1 MSAPYPTDFKG
12 TARRLADIDLPTLGA
27 RIGVGEDEIHAVL
40 DVESRGHGFDD
51 QGRPLI
57 LFEPHLFFRFTSGT
71 RREAAVRAGLAYP
84 TWGEKPYPKDSYP
97 RLIAARKIDE
107 TAALRACSWGLMQV
121 LGDNFAAAGFLN
133 VQTMVGAMCAGEREQ
148 LSAAVSFIRANRLDA
163 YLRAHQWD
171 AFARGYNGPSY
182 AKNDYANRLRRRFAY
197 WQKISDTPLPK
208 TFDRGDAVTETKI
221 RDDVTPQVVG
231 APPAPIAPGGG
242 SSGGGGATGS
252 WTQPVTS
259 GSAAAPS
266 PPPAAAPAPR
276 SAWRRFLDAFSAGV
290 AK

>member
-12 TARRLADIDLPTLGA
+12 AAQRLADIDLPTLGA

-40 DVESRGHGFDD
+40 DVESRGHGFDAS
-51 QGRPLI
+51 GRPLI

-171 AFARGYNGPSY
+171 AFARGYNGPNY
-182 AKNDYANRLRRRFAY
+182 LKNDYANRLRRRFAY
-197 WQKISDTPLPK
+197 WSKVPDTPFPK
-208 TFDRGDAVTETKI
+208 SFARTDALSENKI
-221 RDDVTPQVVG
+221 RDDVTPHVVG
-231 APPAPIAPGGG
+231 APAAPLAPGGG
-242 SSGGGGATGS
+242 SSGGAGASGS
-252 WTQPVTS
+252 WTQPD
-259 GSAAAPS
+259 APA
-266 PPPAAAPAPR
+266 PAPAPAPATPAPR